1 MVSRSLGG
9 RSWCGISGVNLG
21 FPPGLTPARG
31 AWARPAIGPNRA
43 HDLRDGSTLPGPSPH
58 LSKQAWHSAWF
69 YRPWFYRAARAS
81 IREVLQQPV
90 AATVAPVPKCDLNDA
105 VRDRAHLASRM
116 AHGLCGMLA

>member
-1 MVSRSLGG
+1 MSRSLGG

-69 YRPWFYRAARAS
+69 YRAWFYRAARAS
-81 IREVLQQPV
+81 VRELLHNRSLLQWRRFQN
-90 AATVAPVPKCDLNDA
+90 AI
-105 VRDRAHLASRM
+105 
-116 AHGLCGMLA
+116 